1 MARADGKPLT
11 KTQIINGLADKTE
24 LSKKDII
31 AVLDAMTAQ
40 IQDAVSSNGSG
51 SYTVPGLCKI
61 YVKDVPAKPRRQ
73 VRNPGTGEMVWADP
87 KPASRAVK
95 VRPLKALKDMA

>member
-1 MARADGKPLT
+1 MAKAEGKPLT

-31 AVLDAMTAQ
+31 AVLEAMTAQ
-40 IQDAVSSNGSG
+40 IQDAVSSSGSG

-61 YVKDVPAKPRRQ
+61 HVKDVPAKPRRQ

>member
-1 MARADGKPLT
+1 MAKADVKPLT
-11 KTQIINGLADKTE
+11 KTQIINNLAEKTE

-31 AVLDAMTAQ
+31 AVLEVMTAQ
-40 IQDAVSSNGSG
+40 IEEAVSKSGAG
-51 SYTVPGLCKI
+51 SYTIPGLCKI
-61 YVKDVPAKPRRQ
+61 YVKDVDAKPKRQ
-73 VRNPGTGEMVWADP
+73 VRNPGTGEMVWAEP

>member
-1 MARADGKPLT
+1 MAKADVKPLT
-11 KTQIINGLADKTE
+11 KTQIINGLAEKTE

-31 AVLDAMTAQ
+31 AVLDAMTEQ
-40 IQDAVSSNGSG
+40 IQDAVSKKGAG
-51 SYTVPGLCKI
+51 SYTIPGLCKI
-61 YVKDVPAKPRRQ
+61 YVKDVPAKPKRQ
-73 VRNPGTGEMVWADP
+73 VRNPGTGEMVWAEP